1 MPGKKAGCP
10 RKRWAE
16 KYPVLA
22 SYKQEVKT
30 EEYVEKLNELLRKLK
45 QDYGYHE
52 LDSFLV
58 LKDILAGLWTIKQ

>member
-1 MPGKKAGCP
+1 M
-10 RKRWAE
+10 
-16 KYPVLA
+16 A

-52 LDSFLV
+52 LDSFLEIGRAHV
-58 LKDILAGLWTIKQ
+58 